1 MVARL
6 MGDAIL
12 AFFGAPLAHEDDPER
27 AILAALDILAGLQ
40 PFGERVRR
48 ETGLDFNV
56 RVGINT
62 GPVVVGD
69 IGSQVR
75 MEYTAMGDAVNLA
88 ARMQAAADPG
98 TVQIAEST
106 YRLVAPLFDCQ
117 SLGEILVKGKSE
129 PVPAYRV
136 LGRKAQPGRLRGVP
150 GLYSPLIGRE
160 GDGCPGL

>member
-1 MVARL
+1 
-6 MGDAIL
+6 
-12 AFFGAPLAHEDDPER
+12 
-27 AILAALDILAGLQ
+27 
-40 PFGERVRR
+40 
-48 ETGLDFNV
+48 
-56 RVGINT
+56 
-62 GPVVVGD
+62 
-69 IGSQVR
+69 

-136 LGRKAQPGRLRGVP
+136 LGRKAQPCRRRYPRPALADRAGGRWTPEAGKGPAPGRRGS
-150 GLYSPLIGRE
+150 SPDRRSRVG
-160 GDGCPGL
+160 